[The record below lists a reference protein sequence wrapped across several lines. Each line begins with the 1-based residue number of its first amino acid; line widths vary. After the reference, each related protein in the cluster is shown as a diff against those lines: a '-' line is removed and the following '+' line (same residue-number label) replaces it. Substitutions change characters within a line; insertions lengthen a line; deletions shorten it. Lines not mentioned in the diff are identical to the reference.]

1 MKRWLKPAGAVI
13 LAGGAVALAIALWLA
28 AKKQPPESAPV
39 PTAIASAPQNAS
51 VPVPV
56 DSDVLPGQHMRPGPR
71 GRPTVISFGGPVP
84 TEAAKALPALGAR
97 MVAALPGFALLAE
110 VPESSRAAILS
121 LPGVVSLADFAPSRK
136 IDSRLLADAQANP
149 GRLATIKIQTFAPE
163 DAPVLARH
171 LRAQG
176 ATDVRFSS
184 SAHSRWGLVSARLP
198 LSTAI
203 RTAAEPAVSWLE
215 EALPEHLCNDIA
227 RSSSNTSADL
237 AQSLGLDGEGE
248 IIAMADTGL
257 DSGDM
262 ETLHPDLDGQ
272 LLAART
278 WARDGDWSDMSG
290 HGTHVAGSIAGTGAA
305 SDGLYR
311 GMAPASRLVVQSVA
325 DAKGALHIPDDFATL
340 LDEAYLLGARIHN
353 DSWGS
358 NNAGAYNLRAQQADE
373 YVWTHP
379 DLLLVVSAGND
390 GSDDDRDGRTDP
402 GSLASPASA
411 KNVLTV
417 AAAESGRAPGSGGR
431 TSKTYSAQWPTHF
444 PAEPISSDLIST
456 SPEGAPPGLAAFSAR
471 GPAAD
476 GRTKPDVAAP
486 GTDIA
491 SVRSRAASSTGWG
504 VVPGTTNYI
513 YLGGTSMAAPIA
525 AGVAAQIRQWAR
537 LRHGIESPSAAL
549 LKAALAGGARSLAP
563 GQYGDG
569 KALEIP
575 PRPSPTEGHGLI
587 DIAATI
593 IPGDGAVAVM
603 HEGPSPLATGEEGA
617 YSFDVPASGIP
628 LTVALAWSDAPALPG
643 SSPTLVNDLDLRLVA
658 PDGTICTPTDAPNRL
673 DNIERIDI
681 PASSAA
687 TGRWTAVVS
696 AWNVPD
702 GPQPYALYLRGAIHT
717 PPAIDHAPLQNQ
729 SATTTA
735 YRIAATITADG
746 DWDTSTATLHWRIDG
761 GAWQTIP
768 LVPSDP
774 ALPILPPTT
783 FTADIPAAPL
793 GSTIDYRLSAD
804 AISAPADASH
814 WTFLVA
820 PELPLSISVE
830 GISTNIPE
838 ATPTPPCGTHHYPS
852 GTVLRVTSSA
862 IIPAPD
868 SPATHRTACI
878 GWTAAGAPPPTGDA
892 PDVTFT
898 LTAPSTLTWRW
909 QSQVALTETTDPADL
924 APPRTN
930 WWPLG
935 ATNASAAA
943 PAAPFI
949 ADCAF
954 ADWHLDGARWPD
966 ATTPA
971 SPDAPS
977 GIPMDAPHE
986 LSSRYLPAAL
996 DTDADGLPDWFT
1008 ARYFPTGGPDA
1019 SPSADPDADGWEN
1032 AAEAADHTDPLDP
1045 ASVPV
1050 PPAIAHV
1057 PVVSPCTA
1065 PFPLLIA
1072 ATITDNTAVASATL
1086 RIRRN
1091 NQPPRTIPMSPD
1103 PADPARWTAT
1113 TPSAAADGDT
1123 FAYSIA
1129 ATDPAGLTAE
1139 TQEAAFTVR
1148 WPGLSASPLSGFHF
1162 DLSTLG
1168 TPADAIATATLT
1180 LANTGSIP
1188 LHATLAFAH
1197 VGFADDAESGT
1208 NGWITLSA
1216 TTNATTWHLGT
1227 GGARS
1232 PAHAWC
1238 NGLPDALPVYPCN
1251 ADDSL
1256 LTPPIRLWPADAPRG
1271 GAPRLDF
1278 WHWADFERDY
1288 DTDPDSSTIRMWD
1301 TGILECTTD
1310 SGATWHALDPDGG
1323 YPAIQSET
1331 ASVFPEGTPCF
1342 TPTDDDWQP
1351 VAADL
1356 ATIAPDAPSASAPAQ
1371 IRFRFASDTY
1381 VVHQGWRIDD
1391 LQITPRTQLPDT
1403 APPGTTNWAT
1413 LSADTLEIPP
1423 GATATVTV
1431 RADAASLAPMQ
1442 TDFLLL
1448 DLRHDDPR
1456 LPTPL
1461 PIPVSITRTD
1471 RRLTVTAEGPGT
1483 ATPLGTALYPA
1494 PGPTNL
1500 LLTLVPDDAAILAD
1514 LQLNATTLPDLL
1526 GTSAP
1531 TILPLSLSTNLTI
1544 HAAFAIPPSPD
1555 QVPSADWLA
1564 FWGLT
1569 NRPPVAE
1576 ASLDPDRDG
1585 LLTWQ
1590 EAVLRSDPTDPSS
1603 APLRLTLLPPTG
1615 TDTAYRATW
1624 HAYTNPAATYTLQT
1638 ATNPLAPYL
1647 PLFTLPAAPP
1657 VMTSPP
1663 LPAAPAFHSLLYAP

>member
-1 MKRWLKPAGAVI
+1 MKRPIMALLALGLATGALLSLPRTLRHADTTLSRHPSPPSPVLPPPSGVPPSLPPPPPARGLPIVVSFTAPVRSTAAEELAAAGARV
-13 LAGGAVALAIALWLA
+13 
-28 AKKQPPESAPV
+28 
-39 PTAIASAPQNAS
+39 
-51 VPVPV
+51 
-56 DSDVLPGQHMRPGPR
+56 
-71 GRPTVISFGGPVP
+71 
-84 TEAAKALPALGAR
+84 LGA
-97 MVAALPGFALLAE
+97 PGGFALLAE
-110 VPESSRAAILS
+110 IPPSALPAVRALPDVADIAEYAPERRIDPRLRESAAAEPQRVAKVL
-121 LPGVVSLADFAPSRK
+121 F
-136 IDSRLLADAQANP
+136 
-149 GRLATIKIQTFAPE
+149 QTFVPE
-163 DAPVLARH
+163 DAPDLARR
-171 LRAQG
+171 LLVMG
-176 ATDVRFSS
+176 AAEAESVP
-184 SAHSRWGLVSARLP
+184 SRSRHGLVAARLP
-198 LSTAI
+198 LGLAVQMAASAAI
-203 RTAAEPAVSWLE
+203 VSWAE
-215 EALPEHLCNDIA
+215 EAPREHLCNDLA
-227 RSSSNTSADL
+227 RAPGNMA
-237 AQSLGLDGEGE
+237 AEEPQSQGLDGTGE

-257 DSGDM
+257 DSGDP
-262 ETLHPDLDGQ
+262 ENLHPDLDGQ
-272 LLAART
+272 LLAASA
-278 WARDGDWSDMSG
+278 WARDDDWSDMSG
-290 HGTHVAGSIAGTGAA
+290 HGTHVAGSLAGTGAA

-311 GMAPASRLVVQSVA
+311 GMAPAARLVVQSVA
-325 DAKGALHIPDDFATL
+325 DEKGALHIPDDFATL

-353 DSWGS
+353 NSWGS
-358 NNAGAYNLRAQQADE
+358 DSAGAYNLRAQQADE

-379 DLLLVVSAGND
+379 DMLLVASAGND
-390 GSDDDRDGRTDP
+390 GRDDDCDGRTDP

-431 TSKTYSAQWPTHF
+431 TSKTYGEQWPTRF
-444 PAEPISSDLIST
+444 MANPISSDLIST
-456 SPEGAPPGLAAFSAR
+456 PPDGAPPGLAAFSSR
-471 GPAAD
+471 GPADD

-491 SVRSRAASSTGWG
+491 SLRSRAASSTGWG

-513 YLGGTSMAAPIA
+513 YLGGTSMAAPLA
-525 AGVAAQIRQWAR
+525 SGAAAQIRQWAR

-549 LKAALAGGARSLAP
+549 LKAAMAGGARSLAP
-563 GQYGDG
+563 GQYGGGDTP
-569 KALEIP
+569 EIP
-575 PRPSPTEGHGLI
+575 PRPSATEGHGLV
-587 DIAATI
+587 DVAATI
-593 IPGDGAVAVM
+593 LPGDGAVAVM
-603 HEGPSPLATGEEGA
+603 HEGLSPLATGDEAA
-617 YSFDVPASGIP
+617 YAFDVPTPGLPITA
-628 LTVALAWSDAPALPG
+628 ALAWSDAPALPG

-658 PDGTICTPTDAPNRL
+658 PDGTVHMPAGAPNRI

-681 PASSAA
+681 PASVAV

-696 AWNVPD
+696 AWNIPD

-717 PPAIDHAPLQNQ
+717 PPAIDHPPLQNQ
-729 SATTTA
+729 SATATA
-735 YRIAATITADG
+735 YRVAATITADG
-746 DWDTSTATLHWRIDG
+746 AWDTSTATLHWRIDG
-761 GAWQTIP
+761 GPWQTLP
-768 LVPSDP
+768 LAPSAP
-774 ALPILPPTT
+774 ALPALPPTAY
-783 FTADIPAAPL
+783 TADIPAAPL
-793 GSTIDYRLSAD
+793 GSTIDYRLTAD
-804 AISAPADASH
+804 TVYAPGNDTF

-820 PELPLSISVE
+820 PDLTLTISAE
-830 GISTNIPE
+830 GAPADAS
-838 ATPTPPCGTHHYPS
+838 PTPPYGTHCYPS
-852 GTVLRVTSSA
+852 GTVLRATSPA
-862 IIPAPD
+862 IIPDPD
-868 SPATHRTACI
+868 FPATHRTACI
-878 GWTAAGAPPPTGDA
+878 GWTATGAPPPTGNG

-935 ATNASAAA
+935 ATNAAAAA

-954 ADWHLDGARWPD
+954 ADWCLDDARWPD

-971 SPDAPS
+971 SPDAPT
-977 GIPMDAPHE
+977 GIPMDAPHD
-986 LSSRYLPAAL
+986 LSARYLPATL

-1008 ARYFPTGGPDA
+1008 ARYFPTGSPDA

-1032 AAEAADHTDPLDP
+1032 AAEAADRTDPLDP

-1057 PVVSPCTA
+1057 PVASPCTA

-1091 NQPPRTIPMSPD
+1091 NQPPRTIPMFPD
-1103 PADPARWTAT
+1103 PADPPRWTAT
-1113 TPSAAADGDT
+1113 TPVAATDGDT

-1139 TQEAAFTVR
+1139 TQEAIFTVR
-1148 WPGLSASPLSGFHF
+1148 WPGLSASPRAGFHF

-1168 TPADAIATATLT
+1168 APADAIATATLT

-1208 NGWITLSA
+1208 NGWSTLSA
-1216 TTNATTWHLGT
+1216 TTNVSTWHLGT
-1227 GGARS
+1227 AGARS

-1288 DTDPDSSTIRMWD
+1288 DTDPDTPVIRMWD
-1301 TGILECTTD
+1301 TGILEYTTD
-1310 SGATWHALDPDGG
+1310 SGTTWHPLAPDGG

-1331 ASVFPEGTPCF
+1331 ASFFPEGTPCF
-1342 TPTDDDWQP
+1342 APTDDDWQP

-1356 ATIAPDAPSASAPAQ
+1356 SPFAPDAPSASVPAQ
-1371 IRFRFASDTY
+1371 IRFRFASDIY

-1391 LQITPRTQLPDT
+1391 LKITPRTQLPDT

-1423 GATATVTV
+1423 GATASITV

-1442 TDFLLL
+1442 TDYLLL

-1471 RRLTVTAEGPGT
+1471 RRLTVTSEGPGI

-1500 LLTLVPDDAAILAD
+1500 LLTLTPDDVAILAD

-1531 TILPLSLSTNLTI
+1531 TTLPLSLSTNLTI

-1555 QVPSADWLA
+1555 QIPSADWLA
-1564 FWGLT
+1564 SWGLT

-1590 EAVLRSDPTDPSS
+1590 EAALRSDPTDPSS
-1603 APLRLTLLPPTG
+1603 APLRLTLLPPSG
-1615 TDTAYRATW
+1615 TNTSYRLVW

-1638 ATNPLAPYL
+1638 ATNPLSPYL
-1647 PLFTLPAAPP
+1647 PLQTLPASPP
-1657 VMTSPP
+1657 IMTSPP
-1663 LPAAPAFHSLLYAP
+1663 LPPAPAFHSLLYRP